1 MRWGRPVLLVLLVV
15 GVIWVARTFDLAQHA
30 SLEGMRALVD
40 SWAPYGPLVFIGVC
54 ILGIFLSMPELVL
67 IAVGGVVFD
76 GPLAFAY
83 GWVAA
88 VVGTTATF
96 LLVRYFARDA
106 LQRTLT
112 RRLGRL
118 QALDE
123 RLARNGFAT
132 VLVLRLVLCLAPALN
147 WTLGA
152 TRVGM
157 QQYVA
162 GTALGVMPGIATA
175 VYFAEAIANRDPGA
189 PILTPGAVV
198 AALLIVG
205 LLVTAA
211 IAGRRLLGRGE
222 PGSQA

>member
-1 MRWGRPVLLVLLVV
+1 MRWGRPLLLVLLVV
-15 GVIWVARTFDLAQHA
+15 GVIWVARAYDLAQHA

-54 ILGIFLSMPELVL
+54 ILGIFLHMPELVL
-67 IAVGGVVFD
+67 IAVGGVLFD
-76 GPLAFAY
+76 APLAFAY

-88 VVGTTATF
+88 LVGTTATF

-106 LQRTLT
+106 FQRTLT
-112 RRLGRL
+112 GRFGRL

-123 RLARNGFAT
+123 RLARNGFVT
-132 VLVLRLVLCLAPALN
+132 VLVLRLLLCLAPPLN

-152 TRVGM
+152 TRVGV

-162 GTALGVMPGIATA
+162 GTALGVVPGIATA

-189 PILTPGAVV
+189 PILTPGTAV
-198 AALLIVG
+198 AALLILG
-205 LLVTAA
+205 LLVAAA
-211 IAGRRLLGRGE
+211 IAGRRLLGNGE
-222 PGSQA
+222 SGPQA